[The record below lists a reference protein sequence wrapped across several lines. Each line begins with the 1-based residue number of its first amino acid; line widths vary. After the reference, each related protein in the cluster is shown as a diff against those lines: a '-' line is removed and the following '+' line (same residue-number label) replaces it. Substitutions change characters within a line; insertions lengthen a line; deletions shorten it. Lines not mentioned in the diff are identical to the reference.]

1 LNNCLRRRGNAY
13 GSLCGRLL
21 LNSAN
26 KPNALANRCADEPL
40 LPTRVANNPS
50 GGVDATAQSRFRN
63 DPATPDRGE
72 QIVLAHHPI
81 TVADQKD
88 QEVEHLRLDRSQR
101 RIAAELSPSGVEN
114 TVFKSI
120 QHFPAHSDRNRP
132 PRCASA
138 SLTRVASFENQHH
151 LKEIS
156 TPPQSRADRPL
167 VSSYAF
173 RLTSGEGLKPSDTN
187 GMRDAALH
195 TFVRHLS
202 SDLRNFDG
210 SAATHCHKPTD

>member
-1 LNNCLRRRGNAY
+1 GSRRRPYPPRGGANQYGRDDYHSGDKWPRRRAGYACCRQLNNCLRRRGNAY
-13 GSLCGRLL
+13 GSLHGRLL

-40 LPTRVANNPS
+40 LP
-50 GGVDATAQSRFRN
+50 SR
-63 DPATPDRGE
+63 
-72 QIVLAHHPI
+72 
-81 TVADQKD
+81 
-88 QEVEHLRLDRSQR
+88 
-101 RIAAELSPSGVEN
+101 VEN

-156 TPPQSRADRPL
+156 TPPQSRVDRRL

-173 RLTSGEGLKPSDTN
+173 RLTSGEGLKPSDTK
-187 GMRDAALH
+187 GMRD
-195 TFVRHLS
+195 
-202 SDLRNFDG
+202 
-210 SAATHCHKPTD
+210 

>member
-1 LNNCLRRRGNAY
+1 MPLPIVVRMSRCSLPVSPITRRAALMRLPKVDSETIRPPQTEASRS
-13 GSLCGRLL
+13 SLLTTR
-21 LNSAN
+21 S
-26 KPNALANRCADEPL
+26 R
-40 LPTRVANNPS
+40 LPTRKTKRSNTCGSTAVNAASRRSSPS
-50 GGVDATAQSRFRN
+50 GG
-63 DPATPDRGE
+63 
-72 QIVLAHHPI
+72 
-81 TVADQKD
+81 
-88 QEVEHLRLDRSQR
+88 
-101 RIAAELSPSGVEN
+101 EN

-156 TPPQSRADRPL
+156 TPPQSRVDRPL